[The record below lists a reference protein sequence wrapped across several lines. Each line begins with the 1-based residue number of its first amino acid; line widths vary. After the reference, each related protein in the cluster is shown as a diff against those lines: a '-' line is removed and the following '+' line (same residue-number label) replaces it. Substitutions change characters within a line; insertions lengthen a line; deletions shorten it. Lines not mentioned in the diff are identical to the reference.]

1 MFEIGELAQFRLSN
15 GIKIKGSILVKGRA
29 LRADHTEAVAGRC
42 LHHDPALDTGD
53 DGRAERF
60 QPGHFGFLVVGFD
73 VHVDAGDVVDRLH
86 QHFQRA
92 LIRDLGVFAFLV
104 DLDIAAQ
111 GCTPEAGGLGHMVG
125 LAVDDDAAQSCAM
138 CHAYTLSMMRSPNRP
153 CGRKTRNISAST

>member
-1 MFEIGELAQFRLSN
+1 MVLFLRQIVNKEPGKAIAAVPG
-15 GIKIKGSILVKGRA
+15 GSPTTTVAPAASQVEQLVGA
-29 LRADHTEAVAGRC
+29 HSTVPHPTPAESAEPAVQC
-42 LHHDPALDTGD
+42 PAA
-53 DGRAERF
+53 RVA
-60 QPGHFGFLVVGFD
+60 PG
-73 VHVDAGDVVDRLH
+73 GDVEAAVRDVV
-86 QHFQRA
+86 QRA
-92 LIRDLGVFAFLV
+92 SSAFLV